1 MGDRLPGGLAAI
13 DSDGVAV
20 GSRPGLDVP
29 PDLLDQRP
37 HRGLLFQ
44 SKGQEVGFMS
54 PGDDKAVARIHR
66 EGVLEGH
73 SEAVL
78 GDDIA
83 VS

>member
-20 GSRPGLDVP
+20 GSPARIDVP
-29 PDLLDQRP
+29 PDLLDQCP
-37 HRGLLFQ
+37 HRGLLFR
-44 SKGQEVGFMS
+44 SKGQEVGLMA
-54 PGDDKAVARIHR
+54 PRDHKAVARIQR

>member
-1 MGDRLPGGLAAI
+1 
-13 DSDGVAV
+13 
-20 GSRPGLDVP
+20 
-29 PDLLDQRP
+29 
-37 HRGLLFQ
+37 
-44 SKGQEVGFMS
+44 MS
-54 PGDDKAVARIHR
+54 PRDHKAVARIQW